1 MNTLLRSTR
10 MHHLLS
16 KTGTVF
22 ILATTILMSGCVSIL
37 DATREEPIQ
46 IDPGKRSFGGY
57 MDDKQ
62 LKTVISVNIKK
73 SDPKL
78 KDAHI
83 NVHTYNA
90 VVLLTG
96 EVENTE
102 LRRIAADTARKVN
115 KVRQV
120 YNELSVG
127 PKTTFL
133 SRANDNWIHSRIKSK
148 LVFNTDIDSDR
159 VEIIVEDN
167 VVYLMGKLTKVQAE
181 KITEVVRT
189 SRGVEKVVRAIEY
202 IE

>member
-1 MNTLLRSTR
+1 MNTPLLFTR
-10 MHHLLS
+10 IRRHLS
-16 KTGTVF
+16 AAGTIF
-22 ILATTILMSGCVSIL
+22 ILSTTILMSGCVSIL

-78 KDAHI
+78 KESHI

-96 EVENTE
+96 EVENAE

-120 YNELSVG
+120 YNELTVG

-133 SRANDNWIHSRIKSK
+133 SRTNDNWIHSRIKSK
-148 LVFNTDIDSDR
+148 LIFNTDIDSDR

-189 SRGVEKVVRAIEY
+189 SRGVNKVVRAIEY